1 MLVDACARPAEADWR
16 EAELALPTGPLLLPT
31 VGGLMVISALV
42 VSVAV
47 VTPQVIYRS
56 GLLSE

>member
-1 MLVDACARPAEADWR
+1 MLVDACARPADADWR
-16 EAELALPTGPLLLPT
+16 QAELALPTGPLLLPT